1 METQFS
7 SVQLSSR
14 VRLFATPWPAACQA
28 SLSIPNSRGSP
39 RLVPI
44 ESVVPSSHLILVES
58 FKDPPSTSGC
68 AGVLDECGRVG
79 GITLCQARSV
89 PWFLASSLGKAGEL
103 MPSLGEM
110 EASEGAQWPLACPGA
125 ARSLG
130 DSEGQP

>member
-1 METQFS
+1 MDTQFGL
-7 SVQLSSR
+7 VQSSSR

-39 RLVPI
+39 RFLPI
-44 ESVVPSSHLILVES
+44 ESVVPSIRLMLVES
-58 FKDPPSTSGC
+58 FKDPPSTSDC
-68 AGVLDECGRVG
+68 VGVLDECGRVG

-89 PWFLASSLGKAGEL
+89 PWFPASSLSKAGEL

-110 EASEGAQWPLACPGA
+110 ESSEGARWPLACPGA